1 MPNDTQ
7 DGPAEALGPKLL
19 GPVTATTSTSIA
31 ETLFGHE
38 AEYGHAPLLS
48 VKSGDEGWR
57 DQTVTEVAAQV
68 RAIAGGLIATGIGP
82 GDRVAIVS
90 RSRIEWTLC
99 DYAILSI
106 GAVTVPIYETSSAEQ
121 IHWILLDSGA
131 KAAFCES
138 PATGVTIATLRESAD
153 GLADLDNLWCFD
165 DGGIEAVTGAGRDVT
180 LQAFEARRHAVRGGD
195 LATIVYTSGTT
206 GRPKGCELT
215 HANCLNDLAAVLP
228 DLRGQLHPLAS
239 TLLFL
244 PIAHIFGRA
253 IQIGSIA
260 TRTRLGYCPDV
271 KDLASDLRTFRPT
284 FVLAVPRVFEKVF
297 NTAKT
302 QAHRPGRGRVGG
314 LEATAKARIFDAAER
329 TAIAFSVA
337 RAAGQ
342 ASLALR
348 ARHALS
354 DRLVYRK
361 LRAALGGRVTHVVS
375 AGGPLGA
382 RLGHFFDGVGIT
394 VLEAYGL
401 TETIAATFN
410 WPHALRIGTVGRP
423 VPGTTVRV
431 ANDGEIL
438 LRGPNIFAGYWQND
452 AGTAE
457 TMDGEWFKTGD
468 LGRLDADG
476 YLTITGRKKDL
487 LVTSAGK
494 NVAPAVLEDRLR
506 AHRLVSHCL
515 VVGDAKPFIACVI
528 TIDAE
533 AWPDWAAEHA
543 KAGPASDHLDDA
555 HLRAEIQQAVD
566 HANQAVSQAE
576 SIRKFLILADDFTEA
591 SGEMTPT
598 LKLKRNVIGV
608 KRAEAIESLY
618 R

>member
-1 MPNDTQ
+1 
-7 DGPAEALGPKLL
+7 
-19 GPVTATTSTSIA
+19 VT
-31 ETLFGHE
+31 
-38 AEYGHAPLLS
+38 
-48 VKSGDEGWR
+48 
-57 DQTVTEVAAQV
+57 AQV
-68 RAIAGGLIATGIGP
+68 RAIAGGLLAAGIAP
-82 GDRVAIVS
+82 GDRVAIMS

-121 IHWILLDSGA
+121 IGWILLDSGA
-131 KAAFCES
+131 KAVFCES
-138 PATGVTIATLRESAD
+138 PQISATIAGLRESAD
-153 GLADLDNLWCFD
+153 GLPDLDNLWCFE
-165 DGGIEAVTGAGRDVT
+165 DGGVAQLTAAGRDV
-180 LQAFEARRHAVRGGD
+180 APERIEDRRHAVRKGD

-206 GRPKGCELT
+206 GRPKGCMLT
-215 HANCLNDLAAVLP
+215 HANCLDNLAAVLP
-228 DLRGQLHPLAS
+228 DLGGQLHPLAS

-244 PIAHIFGRA
+244 PMAHIFGRA
-253 IQIGSIA
+253 IQIGCIA

-271 KDLASDLRTFRPT
+271 RDLVPDLQSFRPT

-302 QAHRPGRGRVGG
+302 QAHQPSRGRRGRLG
-314 LEATAKARIFDAAER
+314 AAAKARLFDDAER
-329 TAIAFSVA
+329 TAIAFSEA
-337 RAAGQ
+337 RADGPVPV
-342 ASLALR
+342 ALR
-348 ARHALS
+348 SRHALF
-354 DRLVYRK
+354 DRLVYTK

-423 VPGTTVRV
+423 VPGTAVRI
-431 ANDGEIL
+431 AEDGEIL
-438 LRGPNIFAGYWQND
+438 LRGPNIFRGYWHND
-452 AGTAE
+452 AATAE
-457 TMDGEWFKTGD
+457 TMDGDWFKTGD
-468 LGRLDADG
+468 LGHVDADG

-515 VVGDAKPFIACVI
+515 VVGDAKPFIACVV

-543 KAGPASDHLDDA
+543 KVGPPSDHLDDA

-566 HANQAVSQAE
+566 HANEAVSHAE
-576 SIRKFLILADDFTEA
+576 SIRKFLILPDDFTEA

-598 LKLKRNVIGV
+598 LKLRRNVVGV